1 MVSAAADASSRHVHR
16 KDLEPAAGIALPLS
30 THVLCRFS
38 VTISTNLPSSPGVP
52 RAGQL
57 GSAIAEGAGGRDGAP
72 VSIVEGH
79 SSAVGSWA
87 LHAGSPDHAG
97 VAAPPMAGGRDTL
110 KTRCRD
116 NSSYA

>member
-72 VSIVEGH
+72 GRWGASRVDRGGPQLRGRQLGPACRLARPCRCSRPSNGWWQGH
-79 SSAVGSWA
+79 SKNAV
-87 LHAGSPDHAG
+87 
-97 VAAPPMAGGRDTL
+97 
-110 KTRCRD
+110 
-116 NSSYA
+116 